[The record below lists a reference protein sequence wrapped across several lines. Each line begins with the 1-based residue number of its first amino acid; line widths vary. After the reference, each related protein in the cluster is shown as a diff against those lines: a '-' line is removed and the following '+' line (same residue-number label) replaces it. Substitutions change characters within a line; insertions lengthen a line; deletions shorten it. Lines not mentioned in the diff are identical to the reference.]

1 MVGSRSLKKS
11 KSVSRDPE
19 KESVLRGLSS
29 LLSAAGYAVR
39 REKLKRGPGWKV
51 VSGMC
56 RALDQ
61 NATPQRFIFVDRGLS
76 QDDQIAFML
85 GRIRELKIQADE
97 QAVAAFPER
106 VRAQLQ
112 VAAPQSDPLQAVA

>member
-1 MVGSRSLKKS
+1 M
-11 KSVSRDPE
+11 
-19 KESVLRGLSS
+19 
-29 LLSAAGYAVR
+29 
-39 REKLKRGPGWKV
+39 
-51 VSGMC
+51 SGMC